1 MYTKLTTKTNPIT
14 LSQMMNGDAPVAGFV
29 FWVIG
34 W

>member
-1 MYTKLTTKTNPIT
+1 MNPIT
-14 LSQMMNGDAPVAGFV
+14 LSQIINGDAPVAGFV